1 MSTTNRQAAQEADRA
16 QWRASSALQAEF
28 RTPEAYSAYQHAVAR
43 GRVRIAPRTTIS
55 TTAEQARAE
64 PDGAPDLQPQPV
76 ARVVPG
82 AATLGE
88 VLRASA
94 LRYRAGR

>member
-1 MSTTNRQAAQEADRA
+1 MSTTNRQAAQEADHA

-28 RTPEAYSAYQHAVAR
+28 RTPEAYSAYQRAVAR
-43 GRVRIAPRTTIS
+43 GRVRIAPRTVIS
-55 TTAEQARAE
+55 TTGEPARAE
-64 PDGAPDLQPQPV
+64 PAGV
-76 ARVVPG
+76 ARVAPG
-82 AATLGE
+82 AESLGQ